1 MEITNLLR
9 EETRSKKI
17 FIRMLAGLSG
27 YTLVLSVLYFLIGL
41 DAVARLNLITALVAP
56 LAILLTKRGY
66 FLPSKIFMHILV
78 LLVILLSNCIYSIQ
92 SLILTFLV
100 PLVQSAL
107 TVFNKKEWP
116 WATGFLVLI
125 MGLVPYIIISD
136 FRILPIEMD
145 GSILE
150 TVQLLNVVGSI
161 GFAVIQISFAS
172 SVNEEFRQILEIR
185 NQESEDRS
193 QLLMSALSTRDKL
206 FNMLAHDLRSPF
218 VALQSGLGILE
229 EYPVPDDKKWILNE
243 IQDNTR
249 NTLNL
254 LDNTLAWARSQTD
267 NIQFSPKELSVKE
280 ILGKLSHNFSFHY
293 RAKNINIHLEAGEK
307 IHAFADPDMLASILQ
322 NLISNAIKFT
332 TKGGDIWISVVA
344 VNNGTEFRIRDS
356 GTGMTKEEVAQILS
370 GGTFSKPGTGREK
383 GHGVGLLLVREFLSR
398 HNCELVIKSA
408 KEMGTEFS
416 FMLPHSPKSGV

>member
-27 YTLVLSVLYFLIGL
+27 YTLVLSILYFLIGL
-41 DAVARLNLITALVAP
+41 DAVARLNLTTALLAP
-56 LAILLTKRGY
+56 LAIVLTKRGY
-66 FLPSKIFMHILV
+66 FLPSKIFMHVLV

-125 MGLVPYIIISD
+125 MGLVPFIIISD

-229 EYPVPDDKKWILNE
+229 EYPVPDDKKWVLNE

-293 RAKNINIHLEAGEK
+293 RAKNINIHLESGEK

-398 HNCELVIKSA
+398 HDCELVIKSA

-416 FMLPHSPKSGV
+416 FMLPHSQKSGV

>member
-27 YTLVLSVLYFLIGL
+27 YTLILSVLYFLIGL
-41 DAVARLNLITALVAP
+41 DAVARLNLTTGLLAP
-56 LAILLTKRGY
+56 LAIFLTKRGY
-66 FLPSKIFMHILV
+66 FLPSKIFMHLLV
-78 LLVILLSNCIYSIQ
+78 LIIILLSNCIYSIQ

-116 WATGFLVLI
+116 WTAGFLAII
-125 MGLVPYIIISD
+125 MGLVPFIIISD
-136 FRILPIEMD
+136 FRILPIGMD

-218 VALQSGLGILE
+218 VALQSGFGILE
-229 EYPVPDDKKWILNE
+229 DYPVPEDKKWILNE
-243 IQDNTR
+243 IRENTR
-249 NTLNL
+249 NTLSL

-267 NIQFSPKELSVKE
+267 NIHFSPKEIPVKE
-280 ILGKLSHNFSFHY
+280 IIGKLSNNFSFHY
-293 RAKNINIHLEAGEK
+293 RTKNINIHLETGDK
-307 IHAFADPDMLASILQ
+307 IHAFADHDMLASILQ

-332 TKGGDIWISVVA
+332 PKGGDIWISAVA
-344 VNNGTEFRIRDS
+344 VSNGTEFRIRDS

-398 HNCELVIKSA
+398 HDCALVIKSA
-408 KEMGTEFS
+408 KDMGTEFS
-416 FMLPHSPKSGV
+416 FMLPHSPKSVS